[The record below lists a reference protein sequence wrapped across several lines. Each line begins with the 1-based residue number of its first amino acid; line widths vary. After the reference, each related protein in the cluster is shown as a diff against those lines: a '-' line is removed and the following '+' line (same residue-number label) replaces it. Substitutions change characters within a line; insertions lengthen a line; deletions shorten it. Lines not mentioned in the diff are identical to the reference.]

1 MDGGHGKRIGVLC
14 FSSWKEVDNVP
25 NSRGKAKM
33 DFYLG
38 RDLLFIYF

>member
-1 MDGGHGKRIGVLC
+1 MGKELEFYV

-25 NSRGKAKM
+25 SSGTKGGLRR

-38 RDLLFIYF
+38 RDLVFIYF